1 MAEVVPVY
9 LLVSGNYAT
18 YQGIHPLND
27 AIGLGGLTMAG
38 NVVMTGGS
46 PAVPHKITGLAS
58 ASSSGDA
65 LAFGQSGG
73 SLAGLS
79 LTGNLA
85 MGSNKITGLSAA
97 SDPGDAPNYSQLQ
110 SVAAGVQWKAPSPFV
125 FKMTSDS
132 DQGGSPPGTANKG
145 DAYVVNNWGLGYNN
159 GDIVEYDG
167 TQWNVIVDNSGGEPP
182 DGTTVIVTDGTAA
195 GSFTGQQKK
204 VATYNATTNTW
215 AFLTPT
221 EGEGRTIIGDGSVYE
236 FLGYIYDTGTSQWA
250 LFNGAGQ
257 VTAGAGLA
265 KNFNELSVNV
275 KDGIKIDTD
284 YLTLSLA
291 TNPGLQLTGTSPNQV
306 LSVKPDGAN
315 GVEVGAN
322 GVAVKVETDGAIVFD
337 GINGGLQINLETTNP
352 TLAVNIS
359 NELGVKYATLT
370 SGLTKNSTGLQ
381 VYVDNT
387 TVTINASG
395 QLEAVTSDPGRYADN
410 YEVSESIAVGNPVYW
425 SSTANRVAKGDAA
438 RAQWPTKA
446 QIFGVAETAQA
457 TVGQTSLIV
466 SGGPAYAVLTAA
478 TPGTLYWL
486 AIGGGL
492 TTTIPTAN
500 NALIRC
506 GWAMNTTDLF
516 VAIFDYGLR
525 NY

>member
-18 YQGIHPLND
+18 YQGINPLTD
-27 AIGLGGLTMAG
+27 SMGLGGLTMAG
-38 NVVMTGGS
+38 NVVMNGGS
-46 PAVPHKITGLAS
+46 PATPHKITGLES
-58 ASSSGDA
+58 ASSGGDA
-65 LAFGQSGG
+65 LAFGQSGA

-85 MGSNKITGLSAA
+85 MGSNKITGLAA
-97 SDPGDAPNYSQLQ
+97 AVNPGDAPNYSQLQ

-132 DQGGSPPGTANKG
+132 DQGGSPPGTPNKG
-145 DAYVVNNWGLGYNN
+145 DAYVVNNWGLGYND
-159 GDIVEYDG
+159 GDIIEYNG
-167 TQWNVIVDNSGGEPP
+167 TSWVVIVANSIGEPP
-182 DGTTVIVTDGTAA
+182 DGTTVIVTDGTVA

-236 FLGYIYDTGTSQWA
+236 FLGYVYDTGTSQWA

-257 VTAGAGLA
+257 VTAGAGLS

-275 KDGIKIDTD
+275 KDGIKIDLD
-284 YLTLSLA
+284 FVTLSLA
-291 TNPGLQLTGTSPNQV
+291 TNPGLQLTGVSPNQV
-306 LSVKPDGAN
+306 LSVKPDGTK
-315 GVEVGAN
+315 GVAVGAG
-322 GVAVKVETDGAIVFD
+322 GVAVKVEADGAITFD
-337 GINGGLQINLETTNP
+337 IANGGIQINLESTNP
-352 TLAVNIS
+352 TLDIVG
-359 NELGVKYATLT
+359 NELGVKYASLT
-370 SGLTKNSTGLQ
+370 SGLTQNGTGLQ

-410 YEVSESIAVGNPVYW
+410 YAVNESIAVGNPVYW
-425 SSTANRVAKGDAA
+425 SSTANRIAKGDAA

-446 QIFGVAETAQA
+446 QIFGIAETAQA

-466 SGGPAYAVLTAA
+466 SGGPAYDVLSGA
-478 TPGTLYWL
+478 TPGTIYWL

-492 TTTIPTAN
+492 TATIPTAN

-506 GWAMNTTDLF
+506 GWAMNDTDLF
-516 VAIFDYGLR
+516 VALFDYGLR